1 MKLSV
6 SMLFVAAV
14 ALLAAAA
21 VLAENIDPYDDGSK
35 YAYAENAGWVNFDP
49 NVSDTNVGA
58 TVTSTKVSG
67 FIWCG
72 NIGWINLDP
81 DDSDPDTG
89 VVNDGAGNLS
99 GYAWAENAGWIN
111 FNPTVP
117 ADPSRYGV
125 TVDPQGYFSGWAWGE
140 NIGWIK
146 FDLDKP
152 VRACK
157 VAADDLANFA
167 DQWLV
172 SGASIADLRPDRQV
186 DFADYGVLAAYWLD
200 YCPDDWPLK

>member
-1 MKLSV
+1 MHLA
-6 SMLFVAAV
+6 AAV
-14 ALLAAAA
+14 AVMAAAA
-21 VLAENIDPYDDGSK
+21 VMAENIDPYDDGSK
-35 YAYAENAGWVNFDP
+35 YAYGENVGWVNFDP
-49 NVSDTNVGA
+49 NEPSPGVGA
-58 TVTSTKVSG
+58 TVGGEKVTG
-67 FIWCG
+67 LVWCG

-81 DDSDPDTG
+81 ADSDPDTG

-117 ADPSRYGV
+117 GDLARYGV
-125 TVDPQGYFSGWAWGE
+125 TIDPQGYFSGWAWGE

-146 FDLDKP
+146 FGLAQP

-172 SGASIADLRPDRQV
+172 SGDSPADLRANGQV
-186 DFADYGVLAAYWLD
+186 DFEDYGALAAYWLD